1 MTSRLRMLHKQHALD
16 VMAVSNKTNAHGRLL
31 RPSLQRV
38 TTSLDTLNAADGL
51 RFIWGEIRPHLA
63 TAAPAVDTSHRACG
77 WSHAPPTPAHHSQQ
91 TCSSASSIDNTVR
104 LSVASC
110 HVCVVH
116 CVTHKCLLRHVIIH
130 HVVLITSARHG
141 QQPCSRGSSH
151 QELHAGA

>member
-91 TCSSASSIDNTVR
+91 TCSIYNTVR